1 MSVGKGWERNL
12 EGQTLQILEIQA
24 AAAQGALEV
33 VVKRILPREKRVGRA
48 GKWERL
54 RKAKLWREEWLEEL
68 FVLP

>member
-1 MSVGKGWERNL
+1 MRAKLSKYL
-12 EGQTLQILEIQA
+12 KSKLQLHREPL
-24 AAAQGALEV
+24 GV
-33 VVKRILPREKRVGRA
+33 VVKRILPKEKRVGRA